1 MNVPPFDAKQEA
13 NKQDAGKIML
23 KGCSQK
29 KLNKLMVAEDVLD
42 RNTMNREAL
51 TMAEEPGELIHRV
64 ITSKS

>member
-1 MNVPPFDAKQEA
+1 
-13 NKQDAGKIML
+13 ML

-51 TMAEEPGELIHRV
+51 TMAEGSLYTE
-64 ITSKS
+64 

>member
-1 MNVPPFDAKQEA
+1 MNVPTFDAQQEA

-29 KLNKLMVAEDVLD
+29 KLNKLIAAEDVLD
-42 RNTMNREAL
+42 RNTVNLEAL
-51 TMAEEPGELIHRV
+51 TMVEEPEELIPGV